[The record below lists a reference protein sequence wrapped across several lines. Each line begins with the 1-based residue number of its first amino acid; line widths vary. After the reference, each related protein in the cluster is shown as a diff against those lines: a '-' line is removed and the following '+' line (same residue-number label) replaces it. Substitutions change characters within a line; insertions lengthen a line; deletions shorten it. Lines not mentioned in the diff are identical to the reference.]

1 MKNNSVFLNLRRKIQ
16 RLRINGMLT
25 RHLRPALLLF
35 AEAVVCM
42 TLKLPKRYRFSTPN
56 ETVEKPLVRKMSIKI
71 SHNRLKNC
79 QNVAKMLC
87 GTPKTRH
94 FSAFLSH
101 FSKIIFE
108 KRLIRQSQRSALP
121 AWGGSVDSP
130 SKRGKAQSQNNAQK
144 TRRVPTVSCTL

>member
-1 MKNNSVFLNLRRKIQ
+1 MF
-16 RLRINGMLT
+16 
-25 RHLRPALLLF
+25 
-35 AEAVVCM
+35 
-42 TLKLPKRYRFSTPN
+42 
-56 ETVEKPLVRKMSIKI
+56 IKI

-108 KRLIRQSQRSALP
+108 KRLIRQSQRLALCPFRGTYWWVGLGTIP
-121 AWGGSVDSP
+121 ALSRDEITP
-130 SKRGKAQSQNNAQK
+130 LCRNQLEATQTA
-144 TRRVPTVSCTL
+144 